1 MVDLLPSTPDADP
14 DPEPRVLGV
23 DSDEAGET
31 LAALSS
37 DTARSMLRAFHDD
50 PATPSGIADRQDLS
64 LQNAQYH
71 IGKLEDAGLIEPVDT
86 VYSEK
91 GREMQVYGPADAPL
105 IVYAGTEDDTTGL
118 KAALSRL
125 IGAIAALG
133 LTSVLV
139 QAYFGDLSLP
149 FGTAS
154 APPADQGA
162 DADLAATAS
171 STPTPTPESGG
182 GISIAEATPTPTA
195 EAVAT
200 STQAA
205 EPTSSAAA
213 QAAISLP
220 PGLLFFLGGLTVL
233 LGVGAVWWLRSR

>member
-14 DPEPRVLGV
+14 NPEPRVLGV

-37 DTARSMLRAFHDD
+37 ETARGMLRAFHED
-50 PATPSGIADRQDLS
+50 PDTPSGIADRLDLS

-71 IGKLEDAGLIEPVDT
+71 IGNLEDAGLIESVDT

-133 LTSVLV
+133 ITSLLV
-139 QAYFGDLSLP
+139 QAYVGDLPLP
-149 FGTAS
+149 FGRTGG
-154 APPADQGA
+154 ADSQGA
-162 DADLAATAS
+162 ADATETQLDAAATPTESADIGVAETT
-171 STPTPTPESGG
+171 STPTPAPTTTEMETTTQVAESAMG
-182 GISIAEATPTPTA
+182 
-195 EAVAT
+195 
-200 STQAA
+200 
-205 EPTSSAAA
+205 
-213 QAAISLP
+213 LP
-220 PGLLFFLGGLTVL
+220 PGMLFFLGGLTVL
-233 LGVGAVWWLRSR
+233 LGIMAVWWLRQR

>member
-37 DTARSMLRAFHDD
+37 ETARDMLRAFHED
-50 PATPSGIADRQDLS
+50 PDTPSGIADRQDLS
-64 LQNAQYH
+64 LQNVQYH
-71 IGKLEDAGLIEPVDT
+71 IGNLDDAGLIEPVDT

-133 LTSVLV
+133 LMSVLV
-139 QAYFGDLSLP
+139 QAYVGDLPLP
-149 FGTAS
+149 FGTAGS
-154 APPADQGA
+154 SDGGDYQ
-162 DADLAATAS
+162 AAEAT
-171 STPTPTPESGG
+171 
-182 GISIAEATPTPTA
+182 ATPTPSSTDTGMSVA
-195 EAVAT
+195 EATTTEAAT
-200 STQAA
+200 STQVA
-205 EPTSSAAA
+205 EATVTAESAAG
-213 QAAISLP
+213 LP
-220 PGLLFFLGGLTVL
+220 PGLLFFLGGVAVL
-233 LGVGAVWWLRSR
+233 LGVTAVWWLRQR

>member
-37 DTARSMLRAFHDD
+37 DTARGMLRAFHED
-50 PATPSGIADRQDLS
+50 PDTPSGIADRQDIS

-71 IGKLEDAGLIEPVDT
+71 IGNLQEAGLIEPVDT

-125 IGAIAALG
+125 IGAVAALG
-133 LTSVLV
+133 LGSVLV
-139 QAYFGDLSLP
+139 QAYVGDLPLP
-149 FGTAS
+149 FGTAGS
-154 APPADQGA
+154 GA
-162 DADLAATAS
+162 GDYDTAANATSTA
-171 STPTPTPESGG
+171 TPTPTDTGM
-182 GISIAEATPTPTA
+182 SIAEATETTTEQAAATATQAPEATMTA
-195 EAVAT
+195 E
-200 STQAA
+200 
-205 EPTSSAAA
+205 SAAG
-213 QAAISLP
+213 LP
-220 PGLLFFLGGLTVL
+220 PGLLFFLGGAAVL
-233 LGVGAVWWLRSR
+233 LGVAAVWWLRQR

>member
-37 DTARSMLRAFHDD
+37 DTARGMLRAFHGD
-50 PATPSGIADRQDLS
+50 PDTPSGIADRQDIS

-71 IGKLEDAGLIEPVDT
+71 IGNLEEAGLIEPVDT

-125 IGAIAALG
+125 IGAVAALG
-133 LTSVLV
+133 LGSVLV
-139 QAYFGDLSLP
+139 QAYVGDLPFP
-149 FGTAS
+149 FGTAGS
-154 APPADQGA
+154 GGDYDTAA
-162 DADLAATAS
+162 DATATPTATSTPTETGLSVAEVTETTTEQAAATA
-171 STPTPTPESGG
+171 TQAP
-182 GISIAEATPTPTA
+182 EATVTA
-195 EAVAT
+195 ESAT
-200 STQAA
+200 G
-205 EPTSSAAA
+205 
-213 QAAISLP
+213 LP
-220 PGLLFFLGGLTVL
+220 PGLLFFLGGAAVL
-233 LGVGAVWWLRSR
+233 LGVVAVWWLRQR

>member
-37 DTARSMLRAFHDD
+37 DTARGMLRAFHEESD
-50 PATPSGIADRQDLS
+50 TPSGIADRQDLS

-71 IGKLEDAGLIEPVDT
+71 IGNLEDAGLIEPVDT

-125 IGAIAALG
+125 IGAVAALG
-133 LTSVLV
+133 LASVLV
-139 QAYFGDLSLP
+139 QSYVGDLPLP
-149 FGTAS
+149 FGQTGS
-154 APPADQGA
+154 AGGGDYQ
-162 DADLAATAS
+162 AAEAT
-171 STPTPTPESGG
+171 STPTPTPADAGG
-182 GISIAEATPTPTA
+182 LSVQEATETA
-195 EAVAT
+195 AAT
-200 STQAA
+200 STRAA
-205 EPTSSAAA
+205 DASGAVDGAMG
-213 QAAISLP
+213 LP
-220 PGLLFFLGGLTVL
+220 PGMLFFLGGLTVL
-233 LGVGAVWWLRSR
+233 LGVAAVWWLRQR

>member
-37 DTARSMLRAFHDD
+37 ETARGMLHAFHEEPD
-50 PATPSGIADRQDLS
+50 TPSGIADRQDLS

-71 IGKLEDAGLIEPVDT
+71 IGNLADAGLIEPVDT

-133 LTSVLV
+133 LGSVLV
-139 QAYFGDLSLP
+139 QAYIGDLPLP
-149 FGTAS
+149 FGTAGS
-154 APPADQGA
+154 ADGGDFQ
-162 DADLAATAS
+162 AAE
-171 STPTPTPESGG
+171 STST
-182 GISIAEATPTPTA
+182 ATPTPTETGLSVA
-195 EAVAT
+195 EATATSTERAVAT

-205 EPTSSAAA
+205 ETTTTVESAAG
-213 QAAISLP
+213 LP
-220 PGLLFFLGGLTVL
+220 PGLLFFLGGVAVL
-233 LGVGAVWWLRSR
+233 LGVAAVWWLRQR

>member
-37 DTARSMLRAFHDD
+37 ETARDMLGAFHED
-50 PATPSGIADRQDLS
+50 PDTPSGIADRQDLS

-71 IGKLEDAGLIEPVDT
+71 IGNLEDAGLIEPIDT

-133 LTSVLV
+133 LMSVLV
-139 QAYFGDLSLP
+139 QAYVDDLPLP
-149 FGTAS
+149 FGTSSSSDGGDHQA
-154 APPADQGA
+154 A
-162 DADLAATAS
+162 DATATPTSTDTDLSVAKATETSTEAMTSTEAVS
-171 STPTPTPESGG
+171 STPV
-182 GISIAEATPTPTA
+182 AEATVTA
-195 EAVAT
+195 GSAT
-200 STQAA
+200 G
-205 EPTSSAAA
+205 
-213 QAAISLP
+213 LP
-220 PGLLFFLGGLTVL
+220 PGLLFFLGGVAVL
-233 LGVGAVWWLRSR
+233 LGVTAVWWLRQR